1 MLISEVGVV
10 AGSAVERWQERL
22 NVSGEHK
29 DEEDDEAAPS
39 GLADEDKDKERIVD
53 EYAYLPETAAQK
65 QGDTQ
70 ALGAATEDQAR
81 QSEAVQPPQN
91 TDDETE
97 NAGDPYQVDNP
108 ADPDHH
114 PVQEGDV
121 TQTEQT
127 LRSDRQAGTQSI
139 MDLDPATNI
148 SDKKREDEEDQTGV
162 AEIDTNMVAED
173 STIESHAK
181 ALQNLIAAK
190 EESGDWPLQKF
201 WLLHKHTHIVQS
213 TCKLYPGQAFCA
225 NL

>member
-1 MLISEVGVV
+1 M
-10 AGSAVERWQERL
+10 

-29 DEEDDEAAPS
+29 EEEDDEAAPS
-39 GLADEDKDKERIVD
+39 GSPDEDQERVAD

-70 ALGAATEDQAR
+70 ALGAATEDQAQ

-91 TDDETE
+91 ADDEIE
-97 NAGDPYQVDNP
+97 NAEDPYQVDNP
-108 ADPDHH
+108 QDP

-139 MDLDPATNI
+139 MDLDPSTEAADEKLDN
-148 SDKKREDEEDQTGV
+148 EEDQNGV
-162 AEIDTNMVAED
+162 AETDTNMVAED

-190 EESGDWPLQKF
+190 EESGD
-201 WLLHKHTHIVQS
+201 
-213 TCKLYPGQAFCA
+213 
-225 NL
+225 